1 MIFASDRMK
10 KTNHFRK
17 FMYGAVIFAAS
28 FLLLFLSRQ
37 NRELSEWYATHVYN
51 RIVSIVGKVT
61 GGFPFSVVEMLLY
74 LVLLIL
80 SIGAIWIVIAVFL
93 QKIRK
98 EHLEEH
104 CKGRRK
110 ESWKE
115 QCKGM
120 LVNFWLFAAVL
131 FLLYTLNC
139 GINYQRKTFSELEGL
154 QISAYSAEE
163 LKRVCQMLTDDVNT
177 YADDMKRDAQGVM
190 ILDGNERAY
199 AAEAMEKLGETYPEF
214 AGEYPLPK
222 PLAGSWILSIQNLTG
237 IYSPFTVEANYNKDM
252 TDYNIPFTMCHEL
265 SHLRGFMEE
274 KEANFIAYL
283 ACMESD
289 QAEFR
294 YSGSLLGW
302 IYCTN
307 VLYKVDYDAYQEIRA
322 ELSDEALNDLRAN
335 REFWA
340 AYDGTVARVSESI
353 NDGYLKANGQEEGV
367 EGYDRMVDLM
377 VAYLLSCD

>member
-37 NRELSEWYATHVYN
+37 NREWSEWYATHVYN
-51 RIVSIVGKVT
+51 RIVSIVGNVS
-61 GGFPFSVVEMLLY
+61 GSFPFSVVEMLLY
-74 LVLLIL
+74 LVVLLL

-120 LVNFWLFAAVL
+120 LVNLWLFAAVL
-131 FLLYTLNC
+131 FFLYTLNC

-154 QISAYSAEE
+154 RISDYSAEE

-190 ILDGNERAY
+190 ILDGNEREY

-237 IYSPFTVEANYNKDM
+237 VYSPFTVEANYNKDM

-322 ELSDEALNDLRAN
+322 ELSDEALNDLQAN

-353 NDGYLKANGQEEGV
+353 NDGYLKANGQEEGI

-377 VAYLLSCD
+377 VAYLLPCD